1 VALVAVH
8 LGTCAP
14 PVGEDDYDYDYTQ
27 EHSSFED
34 DLKENLGSS
43 KMSMDDE
50 RRNIFTETTI
60 RSNIIIS
67 FR

>member
-14 PVGEDDYDYDYTQ
+14 PVDEDDYDYDYTQ

-34 DLKENLGSS
+34 DLTGNLRSS

-60 RSNIIIS
+60 RSKPTIS